1 MQKIT
6 WNRYFCVSIYVLLF
20 HVSLFI
26 QESECIYIMGK
37 RPFTA
42 ARKAANERYIA
53 EKTDKIQAYL
63 PAGYGEKLNK
73 IAEKQGTSK
82 AQVLK
87 NMIDTTYSSEFDN
100 E

>member
-1 MQKIT
+1 MQKLT
-6 WNRYFCVSIYVLLF
+6 FNRYLCVFVYVLLY
-20 HVSLFI
+20 HVLYFI

-37 RPFTA
+37 RPYTA
-42 ARKAANERYIA
+42 ARKAATARYI
-53 EKTDKIQAYL
+53 KTKTVSIQAYL
-63 PAGYGEKLNK
+63 PPIYREKLNK
-73 IAEKQGTSK
+73 IAEKRGCSK

>member
-1 MQKIT
+1 
-6 WNRYFCVSIYVLLF
+6 
-20 HVSLFI
+20 
-26 QESECIYIMGK
+26 MGK

-42 ARKAANERYIA
+42 ARKAANKRYIA

-73 IAEKQGTSK
+73 IAEKRGCSK

-87 NMIDTTYSSEFDN
+87 NMIDSTYSSEFDN

>member
-1 MQKIT
+1 MNSDYRRPEVQI
-6 WNRYFCVSIYVLLF
+6 V
-20 HVSLFI
+20 
-26 QESECIYIMGK
+26 YIMGK
-37 RPFTA
+37 RPYTA

-73 IAEKQGTSK
+73 IAEKRGCSK

>member
-1 MQKIT
+1 
-6 WNRYFCVSIYVLLF
+6 
-20 HVSLFI
+20 
-26 QESECIYIMGK
+26 MGK

-42 ARKAANERYIA
+42 ARKAANERYI
-53 EKTDKIQAYL
+53 KTKTVSIQAYL
-63 PAGYGEKLNK
+63 PPIYREKLNK
-73 IAEKQGTSK
+73 IAEKRGCSK

>member
-1 MQKIT
+1 MNSDYRQPEVQI
-6 WNRYFCVSIYVLLF
+6 V
-20 HVSLFI
+20 
-26 QESECIYIMGK
+26 YIMGK

-42 ARKAANERYIA
+42 ARKAATARYI
-53 EKTDKIQAYL
+53 KTKTVSIQAYL
-63 PAGYGEKLNK
+63 PPIYREKLNK

>member
-1 MQKIT
+1 MAVQRRI
-6 WNRYFCVSIYVLLF
+6 ILLM
-20 HVSLFI
+20 
-26 QESECIYIMGK
+26 CIYLCTIDTCKKEAQIIKIMGK
-37 RPFTA
+37 RVYNEA
-42 ARKAANERYIA
+42 KKAANARYIA
-53 EKTDKIQAYL
+53 EKTDRIQAYL
-63 PAGYGEKLNK
+63 PKGYNDKLNK

>member
-1 MQKIT
+1 MNSDYRQPEVQI
-6 WNRYFCVSIYVLLF
+6 V
-20 HVSLFI
+20 
-26 QESECIYIMGK
+26 YIMGK

-73 IAEKQGTSK
+73 IAEKRGCSK

-87 NMIDTTYSSEFDN
+87 NMIDSTYSSEFDN